1 MHSSFNVNMPSFLF
15 PGMRAIYQQL
25 FGIYRDSNP
34 LVISTVQKI
43 WQFPNPSSNEPLDY
57 IFIYANPGSA
67 EEEVPE
73 HWHYISLGLS
83 DLYGDSRVHPVD
95 PSASTERVSGM
106 GFELTFRLKRH
117 EEVTPPSWPA
127 QLLQQLA
134 KYVFLSRNK
143 FYPGDHIPWQKPLDG
158 NEDSNIRHILIALDC
173 QLKKIKTI
181 LGHVTFCQI
190 VGVTEEELNKSQS
203 FNVKGILDLLKKD
216 PKTGG
221 MSLCTDMRRMLSVFD
236 LFPHTLKML
245 EDDLER
251 EGSDLAGIDAE
262 FFYREIPKIAIKTSL
277 CLTMSD
283 SEKSLDFTRHLGR
296 LDIRTSAELN
306 AHHSASS
313 PFLPFSRRM
322 PIILDGAEIM
332 FSPTTAKFLKLAF
345 KDRLRHGHH
354 FTFQNP
360 DTHLT
365 FVSEN
370 VQGCFVSE
378 TQPYALHGKWLQIRI
393 DKELLMTIIDSLKD
407 LDPERIATL
416 PLPLVFDYPE
426 KNLRFIVNHLSPS
439 SMLR

>member
-1 MHSSFNVNMPSFLF
+1 MHSSFNVNMPSWLF

-25 FGIYRDSNP
+25 FGIYRESNP
-34 LVISTVQKI
+34 LVISTVNKV
-43 WQFPNPSSNEPLDY
+43 WQFPNSNEPLDY
-57 IFIYANPGSA
+57 IFIYANPGSP

-73 HWHYISLGLS
+73 HWHYVSLGLS
-83 DLYGDSRVHPVD
+83 DLYGDSRVHPID
-95 PSASTERVSGM
+95 PSASSERVSGM

-143 FYPGDHIPWQKPLDG
+143 FMPGDHIPWEKSLDG
-158 NEDSNIRHILIALDC
+158 NEDTKIRHMLIALDC
-173 QLKKIKTI
+173 QLKKIKTV
-181 LGHVTFCQI
+181 LGHVSFCQI
-190 VGVTEEELNKSQS
+190 VGVTEEELSRAQS
-203 FNVKGILDLLKKD
+203 FNVKGILNLLKKD

-221 MSLCTDMRRMLSVFD
+221 MSLCTDMRRMHSVFD
-236 LFPHTLKML
+236 LFPQTLKML

-262 FFYREIPKIAIKTSL
+262 FFYRELPKIAIKTSL

-283 SEKSLDFTRHLGR
+283 SDKSLDFTRHLGR

-306 AHHSASS
+306 AHHSATS
-313 PFLPFSRRM
+313 PFLPFSRRG
-322 PIILDGAEIM
+322 PIVLDGVEII

-365 FVSEN
+365 FVAEN
-370 VQGCFVSE
+370 VQGCFVTKE
-378 TQPYALHGKWLQIRI
+378 LPYAMNGKWLQLRI
-393 DKELLMTIIDSLKD
+393 DQELLATIIDSLKD
-407 LDPERIATL
+407 LDPDKIASL
-416 PLPLVFDYPE
+416 PLPLVFDYPD
-426 KNLRFIVNHLSPS
+426 KNLRFVVNHLSAS
-439 SMLR
+439 SMMH

>member
-25 FGIYRDSNP
+25 FGIYRESNP
-34 LVISTVQKI
+34 LVISTVNKV
-43 WQFPNPSSNEPLDY
+43 WQFPNSNEPLDY
-57 IFIYANPGSA
+57 IFIYANPGSP
-67 EEEVPE
+67 EEEVPN

-83 DLYGDSRVHPVD
+83 DLYGDSRVHPID
-95 PSASTERVSGM
+95 PSVSAERVSGM

-134 KYVFLSRNK
+134 KYVFMSRNK

-158 NEDSNIRHILIALDC
+158 LEDTKIRHLLIALDC
-173 QLKKIKTI
+173 QLKKIKTV
-181 LGHVTFCQI
+181 LGHVSFCQI
-190 VGVTEEELNKSQS
+190 VGVTEEELNRAQS
-203 FNVKGILDLLKKD
+203 FNVKGILNLLRND

-221 MSLCTDMRRMLSVFD
+221 ISLVTDTRRMLSVFD
-236 LFPHTLKML
+236 LFPQTVKML

-262 FFYREIPKIAIKTSL
+262 FFYRELPKIAIKTSL

-283 SEKSLDFTRHLGR
+283 SDKSLDFTRHLGR

-306 AHHSASS
+306 AHHSSS

-322 PIILDGAEIM
+322 PLILDGLEII

-365 FVSEN
+365 LVAEN
-370 VQGCFVSE
+370 VQGCFV
-378 TQPYALHGKWLQIRI
+378 TKDQPYAMNGKWLQLRI
-393 DKELLMTIIDSLKD
+393 DKDLLETVIESLKD
-407 LDPERIATL
+407 FEPDKIVSMQ
-416 PLPLVFDYPE
+416 LPLVFDYPD
-426 KNLRFIVNHLSPS
+426 KNLRFIVNHLSPT
-439 SMLR
+439 SMIH

>member
-1 MHSSFNVNMPSFLF
+1 MHSSFNGSMPSFLF

-34 LVISTVQKI
+34 LVISTINKI
-43 WQFPNPSSNEPLDY
+43 WQFPTSNEPLDY
-57 IFIYANPGSA
+57 IFIYANQGSP

-73 HWHYISLGLS
+73 HWHYVSLGLS
-83 DLYGDSRVHPVD
+83 DLYGDNRLYPVD
-95 PSASTERVSGM
+95 TTASSERVSGN

-134 KYVFLSRNK
+134 KYVFVSRNK
-143 FYPGDHIPWQKPLDG
+143 FHPDDFIPWHKPLDG
-158 NEDSNIRHILIALDC
+158 NEGTKIQHLLVSLDC

-190 VGVTEEELNKSQS
+190 VGVTEEELRKAQA
-203 FNVKGILDLLKKD
+203 FNVRGVLDLLKKD

-221 MSLCTDMRRMLSVFD
+221 MSLCTDTRRMLSVFD
-236 LFPHTLKML
+236 LFPQTVNVL
-245 EDDLER
+245 EDVLER

-262 FFYREIPKIAIKTSL
+262 FYFRELQNVAIKTSL

-306 AHHSASS
+306 AHHSTS
-313 PFLPFSRRM
+313 PFMPFSRHT
-322 PIILDGAEIM
+322 PIVLDGLEIT
-332 FSPTTAKFLKLAF
+332 FSVTTAKFLKLAF

-354 FTFQNP
+354 FTFQKQNP
-360 DTHLT
+360 ETHLT

-370 VQGCFVSE
+370 VQGCFVTKE
-378 TQPYALHGKWLQIRI
+378 QPYAMHGKWLQIRI
-393 DKELLMTIIDSLKD
+393 EKDLLEEIINSFKD
-407 LDPERIATL
+407 LDPERITTF
-416 PLPLVFDYPE
+416 PLPMIFDYPAR
-426 KNLRFIVNHLSPS
+426 NLRFVVAKPE
-439 SMLR
+439 M

>member
-1 MHSSFNVNMPSFLF
+1 MHSSFNVNMPSWLF

-25 FGIYRDSNP
+25 FGIYRESNP
-34 LVISTVQKI
+34 LVISTVNKV
-43 WQFPNPSSNEPLDY
+43 WQFPNSNEPLDY
-57 IFIYANPGSA
+57 IFIYANPGSP

-73 HWHYISLGLS
+73 HWHYVSLGLS
-83 DLYGDSRVHPVD
+83 DLYGDNRVHPVD
-95 PSASTERVSGM
+95 CSASSERVSGM

-134 KYVFLSRNK
+134 KYVFMSRNK
-143 FYPGDHIPWQKPLDG
+143 FYPGDHIPWNKPLDE
-158 NEDSNIRHILIALDC
+158 NEDSKIRHLLIALDC
-173 QLKKIKTI
+173 QLKKIKTV
-181 LGHVTFCQI
+181 LGHVSFCQI
-190 VGVTEEELNKSQS
+190 VGVTEEELNKAQS
-203 FNVKGILDLLKKD
+203 FNVKGILNLLKKD

-221 MSLCTDMRRMLSVFD
+221 MSLCTDMRRMHSVFD
-236 LFPHTLKML
+236 LFPQTVQML

-262 FFYREIPKIAIKTSL
+262 FFYRELPKLSIKTSL

-283 SEKSLDFTRHLGR
+283 SDKSLDFTRHLGR

-306 AHHSASS
+306 AHHSAS
-313 PFLPFSRRM
+313 FLPFSRRM
-322 PIILDGAEIM
+322 PILLDGVEVI

-365 FVSEN
+365 LVAET
-370 VQGCFVSE
+370 VQGCFV
-378 TQPYALHGKWLQIRI
+378 TKDQPYAMNGKWLQIRI
-393 DKELLMTIIDSLKD
+393 DKDLLDVIIDSMKD
-407 LDPERIATL
+407 LDPEKITSL

-426 KNLRFIVNHLSPS
+426 RNLRFIVNHLSAS
-439 SMLR
+439 SMMR

>member
-1 MHSSFNVNMPSFLF
+1 MHSNFNVNMPSFLF

-25 FGIYRDSNP
+25 FGIYRESNP
-34 LVISTVQKI
+34 LVISTLNKI
-43 WQFPNPSSNEPLDY
+43 WQCGNSSEPLDY
-57 IFIYANPGSA
+57 IFIYANSGSPD
-67 EEEVPE
+67 EDVPE

-83 DLYGDSRVHPVD
+83 DLYGDSRVHTID
-95 PSASTERVSGM
+95 TSASAERVSGM

-134 KYVFLSRNK
+134 KYVFTSRNK
-143 FYPGDHIPWQKPLDG
+143 FCPGDHIPWNKPLDG
-158 NEDSNIRHILIALDC
+158 NEDTKIHHMLIALDC
-173 QLKKIKTI
+173 QLKKIKTV
-181 LGHVTFCQI
+181 LGHVSFCQI
-190 VGVTEEELNKSQS
+190 VGITDEELKKSQS
-203 FNVKGILDLLKKD
+203 FSVKGILNLLKKD

-221 MSLCTDMRRMLSVFD
+221 MSLCTDMRRMHSVFD
-236 LFPHTLKML
+236 LFPQTLKML
-245 EDDLER
+245 EEDLER

-262 FFYREIPKIAIKTSL
+262 FFYRELPKIAIKTSL

-283 SEKSLDFTRHLGR
+283 SSLDFSRHLGR

-306 AHHSASS
+306 AHSSSS

-322 PIILDGAEIM
+322 PIVLDGLEII

-365 FVSEN
+365 LVSEN
-370 VQGCFVSE
+370 VQGCFV
-378 TQPYALHGKWLQIRI
+378 TKDQPYAINNKWLQIRI
-393 DKELLMTIIDSLKD
+393 DKEFLTKILDSFKDFDPDQISLLSQ
-407 LDPERIATL
+407 
-416 PLPLVFDYPE
+416 PLVFDYPD
-426 KNLRFIVNHLSPS
+426 KNLRFIVNHMASV
-439 SMLR
+439 

>member
-1 MHSSFNVNMPSFLF
+1 MHSNFNVNMPSWLF

-25 FGIYRDSNP
+25 FGIYRESNP
-34 LVISTVQKI
+34 LVISTVNKI
-43 WQFPNPSSNEPLDY
+43 WQFPHSNEPLDY
-57 IFIYANPGSA
+57 IFIYANPGSP

-95 PSASTERVSGM
+95 TAASSERQSGM

-117 EEVTPPSWPA
+117 GEVTAPSWPA

-134 KYVFLSRNK
+134 KYVFTSRNK
-143 FYPGDHIPWQKPLDG
+143 LYPGDHIPWHKPLDG
-158 NEDSNIRHILIALDC
+158 NEETKIRHLLISLDC
-173 QLKKIKTI
+173 QLKKIKTV
-181 LGHVTFCQI
+181 LGHVSFCQI
-190 VGVTEEELNKSQS
+190 VGVTDEELSRAQS
-203 FNVKGILDLLKKD
+203 FNVKGILNLLKKD

-221 MSLCTDMRRMLSVFD
+221 MSLCTDMRRRQSVFD
-236 LFPHTLKML
+236 LFPQTLKML

-277 CLTMSD
+277 NLTMSD
-283 SEKSLDFTRHLGR
+283 SLDFTRHLGQ

-306 AHHSASS
+306 THHSSSS
-313 PFLPFSRRM
+313 PFLPFPRRVV
-322 PIILDGAEIM
+322 LDGVEIF
-332 FSPTTAKFLKLAF
+332 FSPTTAKFLRLAF

-360 DTHLT
+360 ETHLT
-365 FVSEN
+365 LVSEN
-370 VQGCFVSE
+370 VNGCFVSKD
-378 TQPYALHGKWLQIRI
+378 QPYAINGKWLQIRI
-393 DKELLMTIIDSLKD
+393 DEEFLKTIIESLKD
-407 LDPERIATL
+407 LDPDRIGSM

-426 KNLRFIVNHLSPS
+426 KHLRFVVNDLSNN
-439 SMLR
+439 MMH